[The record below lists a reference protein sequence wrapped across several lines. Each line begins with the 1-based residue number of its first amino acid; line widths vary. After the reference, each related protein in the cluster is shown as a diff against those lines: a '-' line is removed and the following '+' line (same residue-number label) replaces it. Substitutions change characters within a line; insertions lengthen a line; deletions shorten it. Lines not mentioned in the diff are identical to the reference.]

1 MDFNDQL
8 FILPPSSGGGP
19 TDFTILTLKDYKAKP
34 VDAFE
39 KAIILVT
46 DTAADSGEKNSIT
59 KVALDP
65 KTILAVNGPAV
76 EKILSELPN
85 THALVKLVY
94 NNDKNIKNINEIV
107 PQQVVFLAMF
117 HQMFFVGTANDKI
130 NVDFSDTF
138 KNKFN
143 AVRGKLEDEEY
154 VGVPDYYEVLQNKY
168 ITDKSKYEKYEDFT
182 ALVVG
187 GIRGVAKFIQ
197 NGVMN
202 DTSTEHGFTNLEA
215 TNEEERK
222 DEGEDEVD
230 NNENYGDDV
239 QELKRQLEET
249 QAELRTTKTKSE
261 TTIKELSAKAESS
274 ATALAKAQAE
284 LTDEKAK
291 ATAADA
297 EKERLLGQL
306 RALPKG
312 KGQGHEVQNLVAEE
326 DKRKLETEVA
336 NLKAK
341 LAGTADYATIKE
353 GLRKKTAEVEA
364 LKKELDEVKPKYEK
378 EKEEADRLRV
388 VLASRGV
395 VDVLGKNKDGAE
407 IKLGNIVEQQ
417 EGKYK
422 DKRGI
427 ALRKRGNSLQ
437 IAQLK
442 NGSNIDLA
450 DDDVIMSTRSTYL
463 KRVNAPA
470 ATRKNRIIAGRKA
483 LSRYNKS
490 LKEPR
495 PPAAPK
501 EPKPAGQSAP
511 LGNYKDGSPIFKDD
525 LVTAI
530 EEPGKP
536 KKDGKVKFLNKDNR
550 LGVSLARLSEDGTV
564 TYGAV
569 QYFEIAN
576 VTKKV

>member
-65 KTILAVNGPAV
+65 KTVLAVNGPAF

-94 NNDKNIKNINEIV
+94 RNDSNIKNINEIV

-117 HQMFFVGTANDKI
+117 HQMFFVGIANDKI
-130 NVDFSDTF
+130 KVDFSDTF

-168 ITDKSKYEKYEDFT
+168 ITDKSKYEKYEDFI

-197 NGVMN
+197 NGVMD
-202 DTSTEHGFTNLEA
+202 DTATAHGYNNIDA
-215 TNEEERK
+215 TNEEEEEK
-222 DEGEDEVD
+222 GEEED

-239 QELKRQLEET
+239 QELKRQLEEV
-249 QAELRTTKTKSE
+249 QAELRNAKTKSE
-261 TTIKELSAKAESS
+261 TAIKEANAKAESS
-274 ATALAKAQAE
+274 ATALAKAQTE
-284 LTDEKAK
+284 LTNAKAE
-291 ATAADA
+291 ATAAET

-312 KGQGHEVQNLVAEE
+312 RADKVQDLVAEE
-326 DKRKLETEVA
+326 DKRKLEEEVA
-336 NLKAK
+336 KLKAK
-341 LAGTADYATIKE
+341 VTAAADYDTIKE
-353 GLRKKTAEVEA
+353 DLRKKTTEVEE
-364 LKKELDEVKPKYEK
+364 LKKERNELQTKYDK

-388 VLASRGV
+388 ILASRGV
-395 VDVLGKNKDGAE
+395 VDILGKNKDGAE
-407 IKLGNIVEQQ
+407 IKLGNIVEQK

-422 DKRGI
+422 GKRGI

-437 IAQLK
+437 SVQLK
-442 NGSNIDLA
+442 PESDIELA
-450 DDDVIMSTRSTYL
+450 DDDIIMSTRSKLL
-463 KRVNAPA
+463 KRINSPA

-490 LKEPR
+490 LKGPR

-525 LVTAI
+525 LVTI

-569 QYFEIAN
+569 QYFEIEN